1 MEVLLM
7 KSALYAPGAHDL
19 WDVLVEGH
27 TVASRVPHE
36 WALAVQGA
44 IRRWAKT
51 VADAEDLA
59 AAVCADLRHK
69 EQRRLK
75 AFFAGQRAADLPGLP
90 ARKQRR
96 P

>member
-1 MEVLLM
+1 M
-7 KSALYAPGAHDL
+7 
-19 WDVLVEGH
+19 
-27 TVASRVPHE
+27 
-36 WALAVQGA
+36 WAA

-59 AAVCADLRHK
+59 RAICAEVRHQ